1 MLVLSKN
8 VFRCKN
14 VWRHRRVFVVVLFWT
29 GSKSCLK
36 SGSIKMTNMTAPLRA
51 VSANSSS
58 CLMTWWTAPSTRPIW
73 LFTQRCRGACLA
85 QTLPASHSV
94 PFVADLYLGAAC
106 DSRGHICSQAYF
118 VNTATWL
125 TMAKPCGWEKQSL
138 TQSVQHTCLNLQ
150 FIFLFTIYFSFFS
163 RIFFCLMFQP
173 EWKCLSCVRTTD
185 ISMM

>member
-1 MLVLSKN
+1 MT
-8 VFRCKN
+8 
-14 VWRHRRVFVVVLFWT
+14 WRHCRVFVVVLFWT

-94 PFVADLYLGAAC
+94 PFVADLYLSAAC

-118 VNTATWL
+118 VNKATWL
-125 TMAKPCGWEKQSL
+125 TMAKPCGWERPSL
-138 TQSVQHTCLNLQ
+138 IQSVQHNCLNVQL
-150 FIFLFTIYFSFFS
+150 IFLFTMYFSSSYASSFVYYLHLKLIKYFS
-163 RIFFCLMFQP
+163 LLCI
-173 EWKCLSCVRTTD
+173 
-185 ISMM
+185 